1 MTTHENILLLSEYLE
16 RREGVVTR
24 FDRDS
29 YNGQVNNMIEAMS
42 NFVSLHYAL
51 SSREDNQYWRDVT
64 ENIDYVNMGKHL
76 YSEIDAMANTWML
89 MNSVE
94 NTFIKEHDEQSGSIY
109 ICAGQDYIPFGKASY
124 KEKIGIH
131 SNPYDVK
138 EAHEQYQKDR
148 QAMKDWSHRQPTHYE
163 YLRDNI
169 YNV

>member
-1 MTTHENILLLSEYLE
+1 MTINLIEPSNEQLKPRITVI
-16 RREGVVTR
+16 GVGGAGC
-24 FDRDS
+24 
-29 YNGQVNNMIEAMS
+29 NAVNNMIEAMS
-42 NFVSLHYAL
+42 NFVSLHYSL

-131 SNPYDVK
+131 SNPYDV
-138 EAHEQYQKDR
+138 
-148 QAMKDWSHRQPTHYE
+148 T
-163 YLRDNI
+163 
-169 YNV
+169 